1 MYSIL
6 KKAITLAGILFMLV
20 SCASPG
26 TNPSNSP
33 EDQRQRR
40 DQAVDE
46 LDRNI
51 GN

>member
-6 KKAITLAGILFMLV
+6 KKAITLTGILFILV
-20 SCASPG
+20 SCVSPG
-26 TNPSNSP
+26 ANPSNSP